1 MHSSLRELPQNP
13 SPLRITEKQKR
24 VAKLVSAGCTNE
36 EIAEALDI
44 SVNTVKVHVAAI
56 KRRLQVKNRVAIA
69 TVMLQLPASS

>member
-1 MHSSLRELPQNP
+1 MHSPLLELPQNP
-13 SPLRITEKQKR
+13 SPLGITEKQKR

-56 KRRLQVKNRVAIA
+56 KRRLQVKNRVSIAAAIYKQEKS
-69 TVMLQLPASS
+69 T

>member
-1 MHSSLRELPQNP
+1 MHSSLRQLPQNP
-13 SPLRITEKQKR
+13 SPLGITERQKR
-24 VAKLVSAGCTNE
+24 VAKLVSAGCTND

-69 TVMLQLPASS
+69 TAMLQLPAVS

>member
-13 SPLRITEKQKR
+13 SPLGITEKQRR

-36 EIAEALDI
+36 EIAEVLDI

-69 TVMLQLPASS
+69 TAMLQLPASS

>member
-13 SPLRITEKQKR
+13 SPLGITEKQKR
-24 VAKLVSAGCTNE
+24 VAKLVSVGCTNE

>member
-13 SPLRITEKQKR
+13 SSLRITEKQKR

-36 EIAEALDI
+36 EIAEVLDI

-69 TVMLQLPASS
+69 TAMLQLPASS

>member
-69 TVMLQLPASS
+69 TAMLQLPAVS